1 MSLSEEIQMIA
12 PSHLNFVL
20 SILTNDLLQRSTECL
35 AFFLSFRP
43 EGSDTKRIHPQMWC
57 QYYIAQRCRRD
68 TRWRHLSLQILYML
82 TPSSNSNGLRII
94 FVFSRILAAQMKAEI
109 LSQLDNRRSFS
120 KEAESSHHRQ
130 SSELELRSFWV
141 DRTEL
146 IKFIHAAF
154 SSSIICLSF
163 ITGTTP
169 SVPIADGAKSL
180 SIDDGL
186 KLLLT
191 NSNRLLHFPNAPHSW
206 YLSCAA
212 KKYSIDCS
220 ISPNSK

>member
-1 MSLSEEIQMIA
+1 M
-12 PSHLNFVL
+12 P
-20 SILTNDLLQRSTECL
+20 ILYCPAVQKRS
-35 AFFLSFRP
+35 
-43 EGSDTKRIHPQMWC
+43 
-57 QYYIAQRCRRD
+57 
-68 TRWRHLSLQILYML
+68 RWRHLSLQILYML

-130 SSELELRSFWV
+130 SSSELELRSFWV

-154 SSSIICLSF
+154 SSSVSCLSSF
-163 ITGTTP
+163 AWTR
-169 SVPIADGAKSL
+169 AESL

-220 ISPNSK
+220 ISPNSKWKYAANSYARASSCTN